1 MAVHGAVA
9 RSVVLPSQ
17 RCSCGCKS
25 LSCCLRFLLF
35 FHRLVPPS
43 LAAPPVSPTLVS
55 RYRASSWGEWLRKWL
70 RTTVLILL
78 AGFLVL
84 PVLAV
89 LASWLPLGTA
99 AGDVPASAILR
110 EMAATVL
117 PGYVWTT
124 LWLGLLVALG
134 AAVVGTA
141 TAAAVTLFDFPGRR
155 LFEWLLLLPLAMPAY
170 VTAYAYTD
178 FLQYSGPLQ
187 VGLREA
193 FGWEGRLLP
202 EVRSLGGAVWVFIF
216 SLYPYVYLL
225 ARAALGERAAGLM
238 EAARLL
244 GAPLSRR
251 ISAVALPLARP
262 AVAAGV
268 ALVLMETL
276 ADFGVASY
284 FGIQTFT
291 TGIYKAWLSMDNR
304 LAAAQLATMLLV
316 LVLALLHIEQRAEKR
331 MRFAVGGGR
340 AGSAEAQPVALVGA
354 HQWAAWAVCGVPV
367 LMGFVAPVLFMLRPL
382 LADWSVLP
390 WERFLGWAWNSVRLG
405 GITAVLAVAIAMLL
419 AFAVRRQPD
428 AVTRTVVQLA
438 SVGYAVPGAVIVVG
452 LLLPVGWLQS
462 VAPQWGIGGLV
473 TATAFG
479 IVWAY
484 LVRFSA
490 AALQSMQSG
499 YARIPKSLD
508 ESARMLGV
516 GGGALIARVHWPLL
530 KRSTAA
536 AALLVFVDVMKEL
549 PATIVLR
556 PFNSDTLAVVAYQL
570 ARDER
575 LGEAALP
582 SLALVA
588 VGLVPVILLSRTLRS
603 RPG

>member
-1 MAVHGAVA
+1 MR
-9 RSVVLPSQ
+9 RSS
-17 RCSCGCKS
+17 
-25 LSCCLRFLLF
+25 LLF
-35 FHRLVPPS
+35 S
-43 LAAPPVSPTLVS
+43 LALV
-55 RYRASSWGEWLRKWL
+55 AFAG
-70 RTTVLILL
+70 VL
-78 AGFLVL
+78 AL

-89 LASWLPLGTA
+89 LASWWPAPAPLGGQA
-99 AGDVPASAILR
+99 LGILR

-117 PGYVWTT
+117 PGYAWTT
-124 LWLGLLVALG
+124 LWLGALVALG

-155 LFEWLLLLPLAMPAY
+155 SLEWLLLLPLAMPAY

-178 FLQYSGPLQ
+178 FLQFSGPLQ
-187 VGLREA
+187 VGLRNA

-225 ARAALGERAAGLM
+225 ARTALGERAAHLM

-251 ISAVALPLARP
+251 IRTVALPLARP

-291 TGIYKAWLSMDNR
+291 TGIYKAWLAMDNR
-304 LAAAQLATMLLV
+304 LAAAQLATFLLAVV
-316 LVLALLHIEQRAEKR
+316 LCLLHLEHCAQKR
-331 MRFAVGGGR
+331 MRFAAGGGH
-340 AGSAEAQPVALVGA
+340 ASAAEAQPLQLRGLHRVL
-354 HQWAAWAVCGVPV
+354 AWGVCGLPV

-382 LADWSVLP
+382 AADWSVLP
-390 WERFLGWAWNSVRLG
+390 WERFLEWGWHSVRLG
-405 GITAVLAVAIAMLL
+405 AITAALAVAVALVL
-419 AFAVRRQPD
+419 AFAVRRRPD
-428 AVTRTVVQLA
+428 ALTRGVVQLA
-438 SVGYAVPGAVIVVG
+438 SLGYAVPGAVIVVG
-452 LLLPVGWLQS
+452 LLLPVGWLQA
-462 VAPQWGIGGLV
+462 VAPHWGVGAWV
-473 TATAFG
+473 TSTALG

-484 LVRFSA
+484 LVRFCA
-490 AALQSMQSG
+490 VALQSVQSG
-499 YARIPKSLD
+499 YARIPLSLD
-508 ESARMLGV
+508 DSARMLGQ
-516 GGGALIARVHWPLL
+516 GSWGLMARVHWPLL
-530 KRSTAA
+530 RRSTAA

-549 PATIVLR
+549 PATMVLR
-556 PFNSDTLAVVAYQL
+556 PFDSDTLAVVAYQL

-603 RPG
+603 RS